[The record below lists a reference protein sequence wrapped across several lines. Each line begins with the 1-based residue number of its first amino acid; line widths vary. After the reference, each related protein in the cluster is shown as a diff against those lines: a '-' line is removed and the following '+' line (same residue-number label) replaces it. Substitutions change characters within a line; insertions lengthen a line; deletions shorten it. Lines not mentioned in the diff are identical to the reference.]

1 MTDIK
6 VYVHPDNTA
15 TVICPACNTAKKAS
29 VAPYRLKKHSLKIRC
44 LCNTSFKVRLDFRQ
58 HYRKQTSLPG
68 NYLIIDPPGTGGGV
82 MHICNISRSGIG
94 FTVSGRHKLQE
105 NQTVQ
110 LEFRLDDKKQT
121 KLAKQ
126 VYIRSV
132 DNNYVGCHF
141 IDQDLIGKALGFY
154 LLR

>member
-15 TVICPACNTAKKAS
+15 TVISPACNTAKKAS
-29 VAPYRLKKHSLKIRC
+29 VAPYRLKKHSLKVRC

-94 FTVSGRHKLQE
+94 FTVSGRHKLRE

-110 LEFRLDDKKQT
+110 LLYSYNPQQLYRL
-121 KLAKQ
+121 
-126 VYIRSV
+126 SV
-132 DNNYVGCHF
+132 C
-141 IDQDLIGKALGFY
+141 
-154 LLR
+154 